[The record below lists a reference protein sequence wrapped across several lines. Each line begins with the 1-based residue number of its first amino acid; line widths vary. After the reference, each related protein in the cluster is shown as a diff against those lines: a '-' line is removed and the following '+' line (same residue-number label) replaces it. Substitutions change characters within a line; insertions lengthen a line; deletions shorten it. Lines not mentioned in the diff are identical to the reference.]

1 MEKISKQGKI
11 VGVVGLVLFIAGI
24 VGWQGIV
31 HSPPSALEL
40 TESAQWGLLVGMF
53 FFFEAVGS
61 GCLIV
66 GALKRHMGLL
76 VVGVAGIIGAC
87 VMVLMD
93 LFHPAAAWRLFLAPN
108 IGSPMFLDVLFSALC
123 IVFGVLL
130 IVALRRG
137 AGTLERV
144 MKPAVIVVAVLFPL
158 GTAWLCTTLPGQL
171 GWSTIELVSFF
182 LGAGVCAGA
191 GMCFFGMEKGRWVLL
206 GFVAGLLV
214 VNVAEVG
221 FLAYGTSESLDQ
233 LTMREVVYGK
243 LAPLFWTTLVAF
255 MALPLVLTL
264 IRKVDVRIAA
274 ALGVIGVA
282 CSKYLFAVKGNLFP
296 YLSLDNVSVQL
307 LDISSGYPVM
317 SYFPGLN
324 EWLACIGA
332 IGLVVSIVA
341 VALPLLAA
349 PAQDQAAAEVP
360 AQAKAEAAA

>member
-11 VGVVGLVLFIAGI
+11 VGIVGLALFVVGI

-31 HSPPSALEL
+31 HSAPSVLEL

-53 FFFEAVGS
+53 FFFEAVGA
-61 GCLIV
+61 GCLV
-66 GALKRHMGLL
+66 AGALKKHTGLL
-76 VVGVAGIIGAC
+76 VVGVAAIIGAC

-123 IVFGVLL
+123 IVFGILL
-130 IVALRRG
+130 IVALSRDMG
-137 AGTLERV
+137 ALARV
-144 MKPAVIVVAVLFPL
+144 MRPAVIVVAVLFPL

-171 GWSTIELVSFF
+171 GWSTIELASFF

-191 GMCFFGMEKGRWVLL
+191 GMCFFGMREGRWVLA
-206 GFVAGLLV
+206 GFVAALLV

-243 LAPLFWTTLVAF
+243 LAPLFWTTLLAF
-255 MALPLVLTL
+255 MALPLALSL
-264 IRKVDVRIAA
+264 IKKVDARIAA
-274 ALGVIGVA
+274 ALAVAGVA
-282 CSKYLFAVKGNLFP
+282 TGKYLFAVKGNLFP

-332 IGLVVSIVA
+332 IGLVAAMIA
-341 VALPLLAA
+341 IALPLLTGNAK
-349 PAQDQAAAEVP
+349 AAA
-360 AQAKAEAAA
+360 